1 VTDLNLDNCNQTLQS
16 LSQVG
21 EHLSESLARHGSQA
35 GNAGPP
41 WSWQIGLQACL
52 EGWTDSRRI
61 SIFTLSE

>member
-1 VTDLNLDNCNQTLQS
+1 MTDLNLDNCNQTLQS

-41 WSWQIGLQACL
+41 GR
-52 EGWTDSRRI
+52 GK
-61 SIFTLSE
+61 